1 MKTLKT
7 LSLMFNLLIA
17 SLISSVI
24 GAPAVVA
31 VGLTLVLGILPGV
44 PAGAFG
50 MALNK
55 EIWQSDIVGNLFADN
70 TFLSKAYN
78 ADMYVLAGKVVHIP
92 QAGAKA
98 TVVKNRTSVPATVVK
113 RTDSE
118 LTYSLAEFTTDPRL
132 ITDVDKVEMSYDK
145 RQSVIAE
152 DKAALVDE
160 IAKEFIYN
168 WSPTLAASIIRTS
181 GGDVTAHLSSATGLR
196 KAFTL
201 KDVIDVATAFNVS
214 NVPQTERYALVDAIM
229 YNQLIN
235 EMSANQQRDFSA
247 GMDPA
252 KGTIGKLYG
261 FEFYMRSVVGRYDNA
276 STPVPIT
283 PETAGASTDNAAAL
297 FWHVN
302 SVERAMGEV
311 KAFDNPGDATYY
323 GDILSFLCRAGGRKR
338 RADQAGIVA
347 VVQAVPEPSGE

>member
-7 LSLMFNLLIA
+7 LSLMFNLLVA

-31 VGLTLVLGILPGV
+31 VGLTLVLGILPGA
-44 PAGAFG
+44 PAGAAG

-55 EIWQSDIVGNLFADN
+55 EIWQTDIVANLFADN
-70 TFLSKAYN
+70 SFLSKAYN

-92 QAGAKA
+92 QAGTKA
-98 TVVKNRTSVPATVVK
+98 TVVKDRTSLPATVVK

-132 ITDVDKVEMSYDK
+132 IPDADKVEMSYDK

-152 DKAALVDE
+152 DKDALVE
-160 IAKEFIYN
+160 SIAGEMIYN
-168 WSPTLAASIIRTS
+168 WSPTVAASIVRTTGGSTAAYLS
-181 GGDVTAHLSSATGLR
+181 GATGLR
-196 KAFTL
+196 KAITL
-201 KDVIDVATAFNVS
+201 KDVSNAATQMNVKS
-214 NVPQTERYALVDAIM
+214 IPQEGRYALIDAIM
-229 YNQLIN
+229 YDQLIQ

-247 GMDPA
+247 AMDPA
-252 KGTIGKLYG
+252 RGTIGRLYG
-261 FEFYMRSVVGRYDNA
+261 FDFYMRSTAARYDNA

-283 PETAGASTDNAAAL
+283 PETEGASTDNAAAL
-297 FWHVN
+297 FWHIN

-338 RADQAGIVA
+338 RANQEGIIA
-347 VVQAVPEPSGE
+347 VVQAVYEAESE